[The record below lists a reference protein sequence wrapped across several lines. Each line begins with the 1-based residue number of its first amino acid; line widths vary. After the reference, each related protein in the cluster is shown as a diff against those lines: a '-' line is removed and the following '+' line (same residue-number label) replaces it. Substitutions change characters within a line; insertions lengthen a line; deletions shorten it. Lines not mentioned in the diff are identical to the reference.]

1 MQPTTNHTMPTSLN
15 ELDLF
20 ISREYSYLNDET
32 DNATWAV
39 YSRLSRVDPN
49 HHGYSLEIQPDRAE
63 EYARSHGAAKI
74 EVYSDPDRTG
84 RNSRRKELQRMMK
97 DIRAGR
103 VQIVVV
109 HRLDRLYRNLESLL
123 KFVRFLKRYRVRLVS
138 VTEQTDTDNIMGR
151 FMLVMLGMMAETYVH
166 QTSERTR

>member
-1 MQPTTNHTMPTSLN
+1 
-15 ELDLF
+15 
-20 ISREYSYLNDET
+20 
-32 DNATWAV
+32 
-39 YSRLSRVDPN
+39 VDPN
-49 HHGYSLEIQPDRAE
+49 SYGYSLEIQPDRSE

-84 RNSRRKELQRMMK
+84 RNSRRKELQRMMN

-123 KFVRFLKRYRVRLVS
+123 KFVRFLKQYRVRLVS
-138 VTEQTDTDNIMGR
+138 VTEQIDTDNIMGR

-166 QTSERTR
+166 QTSERTREAKVHRARSGICGTGSLANSLWESE